1 MLSEAERPA
10 YSGIPAAALAAG
22 GSIVAADV
30 GADAA
35 KAVADFVCAGG
46 TGAPFIAG
54 VAPAFPAI
62 VETAC
67 GDTRWEIRA
76 VHAATMPATSST
88 ANALAP

>member
-1 MLSEAERPA
+1 MLSEAERRA
-10 YSGIPAAALAAG
+10 YAGIPAAALAAG
-22 GSIVAADV
+22 GTIVAADV
-30 GADAA
+30 GPGAA

-46 TGAPFIAG
+46 TGAPLIAC

-76 VHAATMPATSST
+76 VHVATMPATSST